1 MANFTKKHEKEIVAR
16 EAEARRKKKEAGEI
30 TVRPFVPL
38 KLDREMRRSLDLA
51 STVNVLPSRWV
62 R

>member
-1 MANFTKKHEKEIVAR
+1 MGNYTKRHEKEIVAR

-51 STVNVLPSRWV
+51 SQIRELPSRFD
-62 R
+62 